1 MFWNWFSKK
10 ETINSEDNNN
20 NTNNDTNNDVNN
32 EDSNDVNNED
42 IIKDSNIVSFDKFKE
57 DEVMYDYIKNKED
70 FDYIF
75 NFIKDNYKKKHFNK
89 ILITYSNYIDD
100 EHNTIVNKDIINDD
114 IIYSMNNIVVILDSL
129 ESNKLEKY
137 ILNIL
142 YFVLD
147 KYDGCG
153 WRKLFEILIKVIINN
168 EMDIDLTNIVQNIT
182 TYGRFDSLYVFMG
195 SKYENIV
202 IDLFVDL
209 LKIDYDNLLT
219 NNINEISTIC
229 KWLPKENSIINK
241 KHKILQKISRKLIPK
256 IDNIYWNQYVYN
268 KNIKRKN
275 DSIYLKIFRKEIVSI
290 IRTKLKIR
298 DNKYNV
304 NNMNNN
310 KNNNKNNDKN
320 INIYNLE
327 NDKYVEILNFY
338 KDADI

>member
-10 ETINSEDNNN
+10 ETINSEVN
-20 NTNNDTNNDVNN
+20 NNDTNNDVNN

-75 NFIKDNYKKKHFNK
+75 NFIKDNYKKKNFNK

-241 KHKILQKISRKLIPK
+241 
-256 IDNIYWNQYVYN
+256 NIRY
-268 KNIKRKN
+268 
-275 DSIYLKIFRKEIVSI
+275 
-290 IRTKLKIR
+290 
-298 DNKYNV
+298 
-304 NNMNNN
+304 
-310 KNNNKNNDKN
+310 
-320 INIYNLE
+320 
-327 NDKYVEILNFY
+327 Y
-338 KDADI
+338 KK